1 VRLLLIGQGR
11 MGQLILALAPAYQC
25 EIVGVVTS
33 RSDLVPFDAGAEVAI
48 DFSTAAAVPQTIAKL
63 ADRGINVVV
72 GTTGWQA
79 EEAAVKARAA
89 QAKLGVI
96 ASANFSLG
104 MSVFRQVVASAAGA
118 FRELRDVGAYIH
130 EAHHGGKKDAPSG
143 TARLLEQAMVAAGYD
158 RPIDVSSTRAGAIPG
173 THTVGFDGPSE
184 SVTLTHTVRDRAVFA
199 RGALEAARWIQGRH
213 GWFTVDD
220 MMR

>member
-48 DFSTAAAVPQTIAKL
+48 DFSTAAAVPQTIAQL
-63 ADRGINVVV
+63 ADRGINVVL

-104 MSVFRQVVASAAGA
+104 MSVFRQVVA
-118 FRELRDVGAYIH
+118 
-130 EAHHGGKKDAPSG
+130 
-143 TARLLEQAMVAAGYD
+143 
-158 RPIDVSSTRAGAIPG
+158 
-173 THTVGFDGPSE
+173 
-184 SVTLTHTVRDRAVFA
+184 
-199 RGALEAARWIQGRH
+199 
-213 GWFTVDD
+213 
-220 MMR
+220 